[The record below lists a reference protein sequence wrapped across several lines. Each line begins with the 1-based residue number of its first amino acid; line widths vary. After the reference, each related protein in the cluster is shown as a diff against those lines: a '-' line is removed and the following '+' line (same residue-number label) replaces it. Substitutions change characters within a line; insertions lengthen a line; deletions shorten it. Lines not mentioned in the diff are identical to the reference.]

1 MKVMNLGEL
10 VHLLGDGKQYHIC
23 IHDLSGLLEYESYQ
37 IGSPYEYHSRDICNA
52 AKTTSKGMQLCLACK
67 YLALEKAIE
76 TKESYH
82 GACPLGVYEVV
93 TPVVIEGKVVCVIF
107 IGNLH
112 YRQRDLAKDI
122 HRTVKFTKVDEHL
135 LLEEAKHLC
144 PVEHLEPLTQM
155 AELISSYICLL
166 YQTIRI
172 KVHPDTHWA
181 VEALKKYIA
190 QYYDKDLKLSHL
202 ARLYYLNE
210 TYLGRLFKQQEGT
223 TFTNYLNNIRV
234 ETACKMLKMTDNSIL
249 SISMA
254 VGFNNVTYFNR
265 VFKKQTGMTPAE
277 YRKTD

>member
-1 MKVMNLGEL
+1 MNLREL
-10 VHLLGDGKQYHIC
+10 INLLGGGKQYHIC
-23 IHDLSGLLEYESYQ
+23 VHDLSGLLEYETYR
-37 IGSPYEYHSRDICNA
+37 IDTPYEYHSKDICNA
-52 AKTTSKGMQLCLACK
+52 AKTTSKGMQLCLSCK
-67 YLALEKAIE
+67 YLALQKAVE
-76 TKESYH
+76 TKETFH
-82 GACPLGVYEVV
+82 GACPLGIYEIV
-93 TPVVIEGKVVCVIF
+93 TPVVMEGRVVCVIF

-122 HRTVKFTKVDEHL
+122 RRTSKLTKVDEQL
-135 LLEEAKHLC
+135 LLEEAKQLC
-144 PVEHLEPLTQM
+144 PVEDLDALRQT
-155 AELISSYICLL
+155 ADLISSYICLL

-172 KVHPDTHWA
+172 KVRPDTHWA

-190 QYYDKDLKLSHL
+190 QYYDKDLKLCHL

-223 TFTNYLNNIRV
+223 SFTNYLNTIRI
-234 ETACKMLKMTDNSIL
+234 ETACKMLKMTGNSIL